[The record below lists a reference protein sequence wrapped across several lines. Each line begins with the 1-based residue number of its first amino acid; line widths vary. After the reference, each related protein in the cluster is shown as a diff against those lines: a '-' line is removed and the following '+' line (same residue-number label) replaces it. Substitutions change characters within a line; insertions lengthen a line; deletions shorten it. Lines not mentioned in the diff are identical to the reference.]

1 MEVEPPP
8 SISGALNPTSLK
20 AIIHAC
26 RAAKTNRE
34 QFAYIRKMIAMVNTE
49 LRTIQTKM
57 QPFAGATAENP
68 VDCFYEVDIYFLCEP
83 PFNDK
88 RRAILLAPSN
98 CNKIEI
104 SLSLVNAR
112 NPQQRFQVG
121 TKTQM
126 LNAVASRLSVN
137 SLPDLS
143 PESFS
148 DTYHRPNKKPETL
161 YAKNQTY
168 FSQMGIGGLLFTLSV
183 IVMAMAKKNM
193 RVAKFNKNTDRLCAP
208 YEVISDY
215 YDQHDADKT
224 VFDWKQFDAMK
235 KHIYERVENRNRA
248 SKSISDIKMSSSRAT
263 QQFEAY
269 LWVMTDNVIAYAGQ
283 LKEKME
289 EKTTGVN
296 LVRTYVPFCVYY
308 TWL

>member
-1 MEVEPPP
+1 MEVETPP

-20 AIIHAC
+20 EIIHAC

-34 QFAYIRKMIAMVNTE
+34 QFAYIRKIIAMVNTE

-121 TKTQM
+121 TNTQM

-148 DTYHRPNKKPETL
+148 DAYHRPNQKPATL

-224 VFDWKQFDAMK
+224 VFDWEQFDAMK

-248 SKSISDIKMSSSRAT
+248 SKSTSDIKMSSSRAT

-269 LWVMTDNVIAYAGQ
+269 LRVMTDNVIAYAGQ

-308 TWL
+308 V

>member
-20 AIIHAC
+20 EIIHAC

-49 LRTIQTKM
+49 LRTIQTNM

-68 VDCFYEVDIYFLCEP
+68 VDCFYEVDIHFLCEP

-88 RRAILLAPSN
+88 REAIFLAPSN
-98 CNKIEI
+98 CNKFEI

-126 LNAVASRLSVN
+126 LNSVASRLSVN

-148 DTYHRPNKKPETL
+148 DTYHQPNKKPETL

-168 FSQMGIGGLLFTLSV
+168 FSQMGIGGLLFTLAV

-193 RVAKFNKNTDRLCAP
+193 QVAKYNKNTDRLCAP
-208 YEVISDY
+208 YEVIADY
-215 YDQHDADKT
+215 YKQYDPDKT
-224 VFDWKQFDAMK
+224 VYDWKFFKDIK
-235 KHIYERVENRNRA
+235 KDIYERIQNRARA
-248 SKSISDIKMSSSRAT
+248 SKFTSNIKMKSSHTT

-269 LWVMTDNVIAYAGQ
+269 LQVMTDNVIAYAEQ
-283 LKEKME
+283 LKKKME

-296 LVRTYVPFCVYY
+296 LVRMYVPFCVYGV
-308 TWL
+308 